1 MAIPERANLL
11 NCDGTCSA
19 AEWRSI
25 PLGIKWET
33 SEILKFSYR
42 GEKNVKLETLEDTA
56 RLGRTSECE
65 AAASS
70 TAVQVQS
77 GQSGGKR
84 SGERERERFQMEGEQ
99 RHRGIQ
105 RREDAGKS
113 RRGES
118 RGCGKSLFSEGSESR
133 ELGASE
139 STTRSFVST
148 VAECEWPGADRRSL
162 EVGEQESKNQWRCSK
177 SRIWRIR

>member
-118 RGCGKSLFSEGSESR
+118 GRIKSESLFFEDSDGGKS
-133 ELGASE
+133 GASE
-139 STTRSFVST
+139 TATRALVST
-148 VAECEWPGADRRSL
+148 VEER
-162 EVGEQESKNQWRCSK
+162 K
-177 SRIWRIR
+177 